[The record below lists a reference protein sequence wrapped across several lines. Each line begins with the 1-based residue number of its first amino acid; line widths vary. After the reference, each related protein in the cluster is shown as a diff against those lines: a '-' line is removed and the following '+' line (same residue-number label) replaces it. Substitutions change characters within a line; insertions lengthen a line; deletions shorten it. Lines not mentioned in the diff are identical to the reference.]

1 MDLTRL
7 NPVVREAAIYEKI
20 TNSAECRAYDARLF
34 YLISGD
40 VAVGIE
46 DEKKFH
52 LSVGN
57 LLYIPAGVRYSLK
70 GKYLRCAVF
79 SFDLTA
85 ENPMPEEKLL
95 PMASAEFDP
104 TLLHKEEGIEPFD
117 KVMRLDDAEAERDKI
132 IRMCNIATSGEGA
145 WRAQLSAELKLLLLK
160 LAETVAE
167 DALPARMVE
176 ALDEYIR
183 ENAGDEISNTEIGAI
198 FGYHPFYVSRMLK
211 EKKGITMRQY
221 VIQYRFKAAKHLLRY
236 TDKSIADI
244 ADECGFTDASYFA
257 KSFKASFGISPKD
270 YRSKFNE
277 SFI

>member
-20 TNSAECRAYDARLF
+20 TNTAECIAYDARLF

-40 VAVGIE
+40 VTVGIE

-85 ENPMPEEKLL
+85 ENPIPEEKLL
-95 PMASAEFDP
+95 PSAPSDFNSE
-104 TLLHKEEGIEPFD
+104 LLHKEIDVEPFD
-117 KVMRLDDAEAERDKI
+117 KVMRLDDAESDRDKI
-132 IRMCNIATSGEGA
+132 IRMCNVATSMEGA

-160 LAETVAE
+160 LSETVAE

-211 EKKGITMRQY
+211 DKKGITLRQY
-221 VIQYRFKAAKHLLRY
+221 IIQYRFKAAKQMLRY

-257 KSFKASFGISPKD
+257 KSFKSSFGISPKD
-270 YRSKFNE
+270 YRAKFNQ

>member
-7 NPVVREAAIYEKI
+7 NPVVREAAVYEKI
-20 TNSAECRAYDARLF
+20 TNTAECRAYDARLL

-40 VAVGIE
+40 VTVGIE

-79 SFDLTA
+79 SFDLTS
-85 ENPMPEEKLL
+85 ENPLPEEKIS
-95 PMASAEFDP
+95 PVASEDFDLK
-104 TLLHKEEGIEPFD
+104 LLHKEADIEPFD

-132 IRMCNIATSGEGA
+132 IKMCNVATSGEGA

-160 LAETVAE
+160 LAETVAD

-183 ENAGDEISNTEIGAI
+183 ENAGEEISNTEIGAI

-257 KSFKASFGISPKD
+257 KSFKASFGVSPKD
-270 YRSKFNE
+270 YRAKFNDT
-277 SFI
+277 FI

>member
-104 TLLHKEEGIEPFD
+104 SLLHKEEEIEPFD

>member
-95 PMASAEFDP
+95 PTASAEFDP
-104 TLLHKEEGIEPFD
+104 ALLHKEEQIEPFD
-117 KVMRLDDAEAERDKI
+117 KVMRLDDAESERDKI

>member
-20 TNSAECRAYDARLF
+20 TNSAMCRAYDARLL

-40 VAVGIE
+40 VTVGIE

-79 SFDLTA
+79 SFDITS
-85 ENPMPEEKLL
+85 ENPLPEEKIN
-95 PMASAEFDP
+95 PTTTDAFDP
-104 TLLHKEEGIEPFD
+104 ALLHKETGIEPFD
-117 KVMRLDDAEAERDKI
+117 KVMRLDDAESERDKI
-132 IRMCNIATSGEGA
+132 IRMCNLATSAEGA

-160 LAETVAE
+160 LLETVAE

-183 ENAGDEISNTEIGAI
+183 ENASDEISNTEIGAI

-221 VIQYRFKAAKHLLRY
+221 VIQYRFKAARHLLRY

-244 ADECGFTDASYFA
+244 ADECGFTDASYIA

-270 YRSKFNE
+270 YRAKFNDT
-277 SFI
+277 FI

>member
-57 LLYIPAGVRYSLK
+57 LLYIPAGIRYSLK

-104 TLLHKEEGIEPFD
+104 ALLHKEEQIEPFD

>member
-104 TLLHKEEGIEPFD
+104 ALLHKEEEIEPFD